1 MLKVEDNADLSGG
14 YRKTFSGSGSWT
26 DRSPTR
32 SISRP
37 RFNSKARALLPPLQ
51 PLSISRPNAE
61 EWPKP
66 GSDDLGVW
74 PYPSTPRVKTSSN
87 FGLEQSPREFESE
100 KGKLAFFE
108 NVCSK
113 ITNHIYLGSDALAK
127 NRKVLEQNGITHVL
141 NCVGFVCPEYFKGD
155 LKYMTLW
162 LRDSPSE
169 DITSILYDVFDYFE
183 DVREQGGRVLV
194 HCSKG
199 VSRSNSLV
207 IAYLMWR
214 EKLSFEDAFQH
225 VKAARGVTNP
235 NMGFASQLL
244 QFQKRVHAMPA
255 SPSSVIRMYRMAPHS
270 QNDPVHLVPKLLSN
284 PGADNLDSRGAFIVY
299 IPAAIY
305 VWVGKNCVS
314 VMSDN
319 AIIAALQI
327 IRYEKAQVSVL
338 TIREGEET
346 SEFWKA
352 IRTEQ
357 VLVDDDCHKAATKR
371 QRYYSTDI
379 NKISAPLCPGVG
391 ERNVKS
397 YDTDYEIFHKAIYGE
412 FVPPALFRTRSETP
426 LPAREDIWGL
436 LKWKSAK
443 DAMKK
448 PITLSKASSDIHGGV
463 ESTVYHIDISRV
475 LSPGCNYSYALNPEN
490 QVCKIGAEK
499 EGEISVPCIETF
511 LSLQPPFCLPDT
523 FSCLSPYKQKLCS
536 STPLLSPSSSEY
548 SDPFTLSSPSS
559 NGSEFSVLSA
569 QPSPTQLEPSDLYPA
584 KNQNLQEGVCLICEG
599 T

>member
-1 MLKVEDNADLSGG
+1 MLRVEDNADPSGG
-14 YRKTFSGSGSWT
+14 YRKMFSGSGSWT
-26 DRSPTR
+26 DGSPVKA
-32 SISRP
+32 ISRP
-37 RFNSKARALLPPLQ
+37 RFNSKARGLLLPLQ
-51 PLSISRPNAE
+51 PLSISRPKVE
-61 EWPKP
+61 EWPTA

-74 PYPSTPRVKTSSN
+74 PYASTPGVRRELVKIPGGSL
-87 FGLEQSPREFESE
+87 GLGQSPREFESE

-113 ITNHIYLGSDALAK
+113 ITDHIYLGSDAIAK
-127 NRKVLEQNGITHVL
+127 NREVLKQNGITHVL
-141 NCVGFVCPEYFKGD
+141 NCVGFICPEYFKGD
-155 LKYMTLW
+155 LKYLTLW

-183 DVREQGGRVLV
+183 DVREQGGRVFV

-214 EKLSFEDAFQH
+214 EKLSFEDAFQR

-235 NMGFASQLL
+235 NMGFACQLL

-255 SPSSVIRMYRMAPHS
+255 SPVSVLRMYRMAPHS
-270 QNDPVHLVPKLLSN
+270 ENNPVHLVPKLLSN
-284 PGADNLDSRGAFIVY
+284 PGADNLDSRGAFVVC

-319 AIIAALQI
+319 ARIAALQV

-352 IRTEQ
+352 IGTEQ
-357 VLVDDDCHKAATKR
+357 VSVDDDCHKAAPKR

-379 NKISAPLCPGVG
+379 NKTSPISPGGG

-397 YDTDYEIFHKAIYGE
+397 YDADFEIFRKALYGE
-412 FVPPALFRTRSETP
+412 FVPPALFRTGSETP
-426 LPAREDIWGL
+426 PPARENRWGQ
-436 LKWKSAK
+436 LKWKFAE

-448 PITLSKASSDIHGGV
+448 LITPSKSSSDIHGGV
-463 ESTVYHIDISRV
+463 ESSVYHTDLSPV
-475 LSPGCNYSYALNPEN
+475 SSPGCDSYKNE
-490 QVCKIGAEK
+490 
-499 EGEISVPCIETF
+499 
-511 LSLQPPFCLPDT
+511 
-523 FSCLSPYKQKLCS
+523 
-536 STPLLSPSSSEY
+536 
-548 SDPFTLSSPSS
+548 PFTLSSPSS

-569 QPSPTQLEPSDLYPA
+569 QPSPT
-584 KNQNLQEGVCLICEG
+584 
-599 T
+599 

>member
-1 MLKVEDNADLSGG
+1 MLKLEDNADLSGG
-14 YRKTFSGSGSWT
+14 YRGTFSGAGSWT

-51 PLSISRPNAE
+51 PLSISRGFGE
-61 EWPKP
+61 EWPKA

-74 PYPSTPRVKTSSN
+74 PYPSTPGVRIESVKLPGSN
-87 FGLEQSPREFESE
+87 LGLEKSPGGFESE

-113 ITNHIYLGSDALAK
+113 ITEHIYLGSDKLAK
-127 NRKVLEQNGITHVL
+127 NREVLKQNGITHVL
-141 NCVGFVCPEYFKGD
+141 NCVGLVCPEYFKGD

-169 DITSILYDVFDYFE
+169 DITSIFYDVFDYFE
-183 DVREQGGRVLV
+183 DVREQGGKVFV

-214 EKLSFEDAFQH
+214 KKLSFEDAFQH

-244 QFQKRVHAMPA
+244 QCQKRVHAMPA
-255 SPSSVIRMYRMAPHS
+255 SPSSVLRMFRMAPHS
-270 QNDPVHLVPKLLSN
+270 QNDPIHLVPKLLSN
-284 PGADNLDSRGAFIVY
+284 PSADDLDSRGAFIVY

-319 AIIAALQI
+319 AKIAALQV
-327 IRYEKAQVSVL
+327 IRYEKAHVSIM
-338 TIREGEET
+338 TIREGAET

-352 IRTEQ
+352 LGAGQ
-357 VLVDDDCHKAATKR
+357 DLVDDDCHKAATKR
-371 QRYYSTDI
+371 QRYYTTDFD
-379 NKISAPLCPGVG
+379 KTSAPICPGGG

-397 YDTDYEIFHKAIYGE
+397 YDADFEIFHKALDGGY
-412 FVPPALFRTRSETP
+412 VSPALSGTRSETP
-426 LPAREDIWGL
+426 LPARENRWGQ
-436 LKWKSAK
+436 LKWKFAE
-443 DAMKK
+443 DAMKELT
-448 PITLSKASSDIHGGV
+448 TLSKASSDIHGGL
-463 ESTVYHIDISRV
+463 ESSVYRSD
-475 LSPGCNYSYALNPEN
+475 LSPVSSIPGCKYFSALTTEN
-490 QVCKIGAEK
+490 QVCTIDAYQK
-499 EGEISVPCIETF
+499 GEISVPCIDTF
-511 LSLQPPFCLPDT
+511 LSLKPPPSLTNTFPCLFPGN
-523 FSCLSPYKQKLCS
+523 QKLCS
-536 STPLLSPSSSEY
+536 PTPTISPSSSD
-548 SDPFTLSSPSS
+548 SDPFTPSSSSS
-559 NGSEFSVLSA
+559 NGSTFSVLSA
-569 QPSPTQLEPSDLYPA
+569 QPSPTQLEPSNHFPA
-584 KNQNLQEGVCLICEG
+584 
-599 T
+599 

>member
-1 MLKVEDNADLSGG
+1 MLRVEDNADPSGG
-14 YRKTFSGSGSWT
+14 YRKMFSGSGSWT
-26 DRSPTR
+26 DRSPVK

-37 RFNSKARALLPPLQ
+37 RFNSKARALLLPLQ
-51 PLSISRPNAE
+51 PLSISRPKAE
-61 EWPKP
+61 EWPTA

-74 PYPSTPRVKTSSN
+74 PYPSTPGVRREPVKLPSGN
-87 FGLEQSPREFESE
+87 LGLGQSPREFESE

-108 NVCSK
+108 NICSK
-113 ITNHIYLGSDALAK
+113 ITDHIYLGSDAIAK
-127 NRKVLEQNGITHVL
+127 SREVLKENGITHVL
-141 NCVGFVCPEYFKGD
+141 NCVGFICPEYFKGD
-155 LKYMTLW
+155 LKYLTLW

-183 DVREQGGRVLV
+183 DVREQGGRVFV

-207 IAYLMWR
+207 IAYLMWK
-214 EKLSFEDAFQH
+214 EKLSFEDAFQR

-235 NMGFASQLL
+235 NMGFACQLL
-244 QFQKRVHAMPA
+244 QCQKRVHGMPA
-255 SPSSVIRMYRMAPHS
+255 SPSSVLRMYRMVPHS

-284 PGADNLDSRGAFIVY
+284 PGADNLDSRGAFIVC

-319 AIIAALQI
+319 ARIAALQV

-352 IRTEQ
+352 IGTEQ

-371 QRYYSTDI
+371 QRYYFADI
-379 NKISAPLCPGVG
+379 NKTSAPISPGGG

-397 YDTDYEIFHKAIYGE
+397 YDTDFEIFNKALHGE
-412 FVPPALFRTRSETP
+412 FVPPALFSTGSETP
-426 LPAREDIWGL
+426 LPARENRWGQ
-436 LKWKSAK
+436 LKWKFAE

-448 PITLSKASSDIHGGV
+448 FITLSKASFDAHGGV
-463 ESTVYHIDISRV
+463 ESSVNHTDLTPVS
-475 LSPGCNYSYALNPEN
+475 SPGSDYYSAFTPEN
-490 QVCKIGAEK
+490 QVCTIDAYKK
-499 EGEISVPCIETF
+499 GEVSVPCIETF
-511 LSLQPPFCLPDT
+511 LPLQAPLCLPDT
-523 FSCLSPYKQKLCS
+523 FSCLSPYNQKLCS
-536 STPLLSPSSSEY
+536 STPTLSPSSSEY

-569 QPSPTQLEPSDLYPA
+569 QPSPT
-584 KNQNLQEGVCLICEG
+584 
-599 T
+599 